1 MVTKIFQAS
10 HVISYDDFL
19 LQFGSVLNSRLVA
32 VLEPESMKKVV
43 DKTLDKIKSLF
54 VIWIETEYYN
64 KKVKEILRSNKA
76 VFETIMAECSS
87 IEEPHKFEME
97 LLEKFFLEGE
107 RKNPMKKNKLDL
119 YFRNLLGNDLLK
131 AKWMEWI
138 EKDEMRL
145 YNRYE
150 SKLMYE
156 RRQFNMRSDQAEKE
170 REREMKTE
178 KTIQVT
184 NKKMKINLEENYL
197 SRRTQ

>member
-1 MVTKIFQAS
+1 
-10 HVISYDDFL
+10 
-19 LQFGSVLNSRLVA
+19 
-32 VLEPESMKKVV
+32 MKKEV

-76 VFETIMAECSS
+76 VFETIMAECTS

-138 EKDEMRL
+138 DKDEMRL

-156 RRQFNMRSDQAEKE
+156 RRQFNMRNDQAEKE

-178 KTIQVT
+178 KTIQGT
-184 NKKMKINLEENYL
+184 NKKMKINLKENYL
-197 SRRTQ
+197 SRRTQESRKMIEF